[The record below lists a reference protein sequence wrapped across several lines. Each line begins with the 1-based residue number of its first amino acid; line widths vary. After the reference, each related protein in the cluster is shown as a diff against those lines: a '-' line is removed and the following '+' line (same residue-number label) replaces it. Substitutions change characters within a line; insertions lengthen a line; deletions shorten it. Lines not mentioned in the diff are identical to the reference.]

1 MTNVLGLSAIVLV
14 LLSGCSS
21 KSEDSYYKAMSEQ
34 RRAYMEAY
42 KAIPEESIKFDC
54 NSSCNLVYTRPKALP
69 KFQALRKPMTNTEM
83 ALKWMSVISPSL
95 VGIAGIYYNHKTST
109 DLSDDSKE
117 ISIANTNAD
126 AKMFESFANRPSTPS
141 SVDSSVNTTT
151 TTTDSSSSYADSYN
165 TTSTDTMT
173 STDTVTSSYA
183 DSYNPLTDSYNPI
196 DDNSVVTDVVP

>member
-1 MTNVLGLSAIVLV
+1 MNAIGLSVIALV

-42 KAIPEESIKFDC
+42 KATKDESIKFDC

-109 DLSDDSKE
+109 ELSNDAKD

-126 AKMFESFANRPSTPS
+126 AKMFESMANRPSTPS

-173 STDTVTSSYA
+173 STDTTTSSYA